1 MNPSTRDLSVS
12 IASASR
18 IIFTLSHLRRTLLIM
33 AIVGLLLSF
42 INDGEQILCG
52 PWDGVLI
59 GKVIMNFFTPFAV
72 ANLGLLARHSGN

>member
-1 MNPSTRDLSVS
+1 
-12 IASASR
+12 
-18 IIFTLSHLRRTLLIM
+18 M